1 MPRSLRPIAVDV
13 IEAYGFHLSVLTALV
28 CLKLIVFFAS
38 LRIFATSSGLMVTVL
53 DVVLE
58 GRILR
63 AFGTLADNSA
73 HIVGLFFLFLFTT
86 QQSYWSSVEIYSG
99 LRLPLYS
106 MAVIN
111 LNRSLGLN

>member
-1 MPRSLRPIAVDV
+1 MR
-13 IEAYGFHLSVLTALV
+13 
-28 CLKLIVFFAS
+28 LKLIVFSAS
-38 LRIFATSSGLMVTVL
+38 LRIFVTSSGLMVTVL
-53 DVVLE
+53 DMVLE
-58 GRILR
+58 GRTLR

-73 HIVGLFFLFLFTT
+73 HIDMVAISSGLFFRTFATT
-86 QQSYWSSVEIYSG
+86 QQSYWGSVEIYSG

>member
-1 MPRSLRPIAVDV
+1 MKSER
-13 IEAYGFHLSVLTALV
+13 
-28 CLKLIVFFAS
+28 LKLIVFFAS

-73 HIVGLFFLFLFTT
+73 HIVMVSISSGLFFCSFL
-86 QQSYWSSVEIYSG
+86 QHN
-99 LRLPLYS
+99 R
-106 MAVIN
+106 VI
-111 LNRSLGLN
+111 GVQ